1 MIKSLIQGLSEKD
14 VEAML
19 NEYTLTEFYFP
30 TLFPL
35 KYVTSL
41 KWESLE
47 GSAGAPV
54 AADVVS
60 WDSRAP
66 RKRREVLGKASGDIP
81 KIAVGRDKTESQM
94 NEYNALRR
102 LTTGS
107 AQRALLD
114 WIWEDQEFCF
124 KAVNARLEWLALRI
138 ASTGKVSLTKDT
150 NDGVVTEFAVDFKI
164 PTANKS
170 GYGSDAAITVANK
183 ATSKPISKIRAVV
196 KAAKAKGKKLNY
208 IFTDQD
214 MADAIL
220 ASDETVAF
228 VAPWVM
234 QATNLTTSPS
244 LLSLNTALRNQGLPQ
259 IGVVESYVNIEIK
272 GERTQVNPWEAGVM
286 LFSETNVLGNTQ
298 HSNLAD
304 EDVDSTI
311 SIKQKREH
319 VLIKRFAQEEPLT
332 ESVIALANAFPVMN
346 NTDAKWLVDGLN
358 ANWSK

>member
-14 VEAML
+14 VQAVL
-19 NEYTLTEFYFP
+19 NAYTLSDFYYP

-47 GSAGAPV
+47 GIAGAPV

-66 RKRREVLGKASGDIP
+66 RKRREIIGKASGDIP
-81 KIAVGRDKTESQM
+81 KISIGRDKSESQM
-94 NEYNALRR
+94 NEYNALKRMA
-102 LTTGS
+102 TS
-107 AQRALLD
+107 SSQRALLE

-124 KAVNARLEWLALRI
+124 KGVNARLEWLALRA
-138 ASTGKVSLTKDT
+138 ASTGKVSLTKD
-150 NDGVVTEFAVDFKI
+150 NNEGVVTEYAVDFKV

-170 GYGSDAAITVANK
+170 GVTVNITVANA
-183 ATSKPISKIRAVV
+183 ATSKPITKIREVT

-220 ASDETVAF
+220 ASAETISF
-228 VAPWVM
+228 VAPYVV
-234 QATNLTTSPS
+234 QALNLNATLTLPS
-244 LLSLNTALRNQGLPQ
+244 LNAALRGQGLPQ
-259 IGVVESYVNIEIK
+259 IGVIESYIEIEIK
-272 GERTQVNPWEAGVM
+272 GERTQVNPWEAGVL
-286 LFSETNVLGNTQ
+286 LFSETAVLGSTQ

-304 EDVDSTI
+304 EDVDSTT
-311 SIKQKREH
+311 SIKVKREH

-332 ESVIALANAFPVMN
+332 ESVIALANAFPVLN
-346 NTDAKWLVDGLN
+346 NPAGKWLVDGLN
-358 ANWSK
+358 STWSK